1 MCFLMPTKISS
12 IDNFVGRASLI
23 GLWREL
29 TSPSLCQWTWIMIK
43 METPIVPSASV
54 STLELSMCQK
64 M

>member
-23 GLWREL
+23 GLCREL
-29 TSPSLCQWTWIMIK
+29 TSPSLCQWTWIMTK